1 MRQPMQVQSDWHK
14 ISNRGGMCLK
24 NRHLKRLAAYYAR
37 QFPWY
42 ANLLQY
48 DRNGAAAAGD
58 PPYMTAELLE
68 KHYYSAPALDDHFVY
83 RTSGTSGGA
92 RKAIQYSHADERRYL
107 QVKVRLFAQLAGN
120 RPIQR
125 ALADMG
131 TGHAAAT
138 ALDVFRTLGWKAEA
152 VAYNEPLA
160 VHVDRLKAVRPD
172 LLYTMPS
179 LLDRLVCALDNPAAL
194 GIRCIVTVGEPAS
207 PEWRSAM
214 AACFGLSETDVID
227 TYGSIEVGTIAWFDH
242 EAGCYRLVDG
252 IHAEIAEPAALG
264 LYDSLAPGEGA
275 LVLTSTMRSAFP
287 AIRFATGDVVRGFK
301 SGGKD
306 GAQATFEAIVR
317 RIGPELKHGEK
328 ISIHDIEAAVFAH
341 AARIQA
347 RAASDGNRLV
357 VYLHGPDATPEAAQL
372 IEEELERKVPEI
384 GDMIRGGMLPRIEMI
399 LASSESELPQGSV
412 KQKKW
417 HRLNDSN

>member
-1 MRQPMQVQSDWHK
+1 
-14 ISNRGGMCLK
+14 MCLK
-24 NRHLKRLAAYYAR
+24 NKHLTRLAAYYAR

-42 ANLLQY
+42 AKLLQS
-48 DRNGAAAAGD
+48 DNASSTAGD
-58 PPYMTAELLE
+58 LPYMTAQLLE
-68 KHYYSAPALDDHFVY
+68 KHYYSAPAPEDYFVY

-92 RKAIQYSHADERRYL
+92 RKAIRYSPADERRYL
-107 QVKVRLFAQLAGN
+107 QVKVRLFAQLAGE
-120 RPIQR
+120 RPIKR

-138 ALDVFRTLGWKAEA
+138 ALDVFHTLGWEAEA

-160 VHVDRLKAVRPD
+160 VHVERLTDVRPD

-214 AACFGLSETDVID
+214 AASFGLSEADVID

-242 EAGCYRLVDG
+242 AARVYRLVDG
-252 IHAEIAEPAALG
+252 ISAETAEPAALG
-264 LYDSLAPGEGA
+264 LHDSLAPHEEA
-275 LVLTSTMRSAFP
+275 LVLTSTMRAAFP

-301 SGGKD
+301 SGGVD
-306 GAQATFEAIVR
+306 GSKSTFEAIVR

-357 VYLHGPDATPEAAQL
+357 VYLHGPDATQAAAQL
-372 IEEELERKVPEI
+372 IEKEIERKVPEI
-384 GDMIRGGMLPRIEMI
+384 GDMISGGMLPRIRI
-399 LASSESELPQGSV
+399 VLASNESELPQGSV

-417 HRLNDSN
+417 HRLTDSN

>member
-1 MRQPMQVQSDWHK
+1 M
-14 ISNRGGMCLK
+14 K
-24 NRHLKRLAAYYAR
+24 NQHLRRLAAYYAR

-42 ANLLQY
+42 AELLRS
-48 DRNGAAAAGD
+48 DGNSSAAD
-58 PPYMTAELLE
+58 EPPYMTAQLLE
-68 KHYYSAPALDDHFVY
+68 QHYYSAPAPEEHFVY

-107 QVKVRLFAQLAGN
+107 QVKVRLFEQLAGN
-120 RPIQR
+120 RPIKH

-138 ALDVFRTLGWKAEA
+138 ALDVFRTLGWEAEA

-160 VHVDRLKAVRPD
+160 VHVERLTTVRPD

-194 GIRCIVTVGEPAS
+194 GIQCIVTVGEPAS
-207 PEWRSAM
+207 AQWRRAM
-214 AACFGLSETDVID
+214 AASFGLSEADVID

-242 EAGCYRLVDG
+242 ESGFYRLVDG
-252 IHAEIAEPAALG
+252 IHAEVAEPASLG
-264 LYDSLAPGEGA
+264 LYDSLAPNEGA
-275 LVLTSTMRSAFP
+275 LVLTSTMRAAFP

-301 SGGKD
+301 SSGKD
-306 GAQATFEAIVR
+306 GSKATFEAIVR

-328 ISIHDIEAAVFAH
+328 ISIHDIEAAVFVH
-341 AARIQA
+341 ATRIQA

-357 VYLHGPDATPEAAQL
+357 VYLHGPDATPTAAQL
-372 IEEELERKVPEI
+372 IEEEIERKVPEI
-384 GDMIRGGMLPRIEMI
+384 GDMIRGGMLPRIQI
-399 LASSESELPQGSV
+399 VLATSESELPQGSV

-417 HRLNDSN
+417 HRLTDSN

>member
-1 MRQPMQVQSDWHK
+1 MK
-14 ISNRGGMCLK
+14 K
-24 NRHLKRLAAYYAR
+24 RHLKRLAAYYAR

-42 ANLLQY
+42 AELLPY
-48 DRNGAAAAGD
+48 DRDSSAAKD
-58 PPYMTAELLE
+58 PPYMTAQLLE
-68 KHYYSAPALDDHFVY
+68 QHYYSSPAADDHFVY

-107 QVKVRLFAQLAGN
+107 QVKVRLFNELAGD
-120 RPIQR
+120 RPIKR

-138 ALDVFRTLGWKAEA
+138 ALDVFRTLGWEAEA

-160 VHVDRLKAVRPD
+160 VHVERLTTVRPD

-179 LLDRLVCALDNPAAL
+179 LLDRLVCALDDPASL
-194 GIRCIVTVGEPAS
+194 GIQCIVTVGEPAS
-207 PEWRSAM
+207 PQWRRAI
-214 AACFGLSETDVID
+214 AASFGLSEADVID
-227 TYGSIEVGTIAWFDH
+227 TFGSIEVGTIAWFDH
-242 EAGCYRLVDG
+242 EAGVYRLVDG
-252 IHAEIAEPAALG
+252 ISAEIAEPAALG
-264 LYDSLAPGEGA
+264 LYDSLAPDEGA

-301 SGGKD
+301 GDSED
-306 GAQATFEAIVR
+306 GSKATFEAIVR

-341 AARIQA
+341 ATRIQA

-357 VYLHGPDATPEAAQL
+357 VYLHGPDATPATAQL
-372 IEEELERKVPEI
+372 IEEEIERKVPEI
-384 GDMIRGGMLPRIEMI
+384 GDMIRGGMLPRIHI
-399 LASSESELPQGSV
+399 VLASSESELPQGSV